1 MPPTEEAKP
10 ADRSGRPEVSVVVPT
25 HDRRRLLL
33 QTLGSILHQ
42 RGVDFEVLVVDDG
55 SRDGTAE
62 LVAELG
68 DGRVRVL
75 RNDTPQG
82 VAAARNRGIAE
93 AAGEWLGLCDDDDL
107 WAPDKLARQLQAARQ
122 SGREWVY
129 GGAVRIDADQRILS
143 GTPPPGPEE
152 LATRIAY
159 FNVMPGGCSN
169 AMVSRAVLGVVGPF
183 DDGYKHFADWD
194 LWIRLA
200 RRGLPAW
207 VPSPLTGYRIHGGN
221 KSLDVAGMMADL
233 KRIQDRHGT
242 RVDMA
247 AFCHYLAWLFL
258 RGGRRRQALRYFLWA
273 AVQGQVRPV
282 ARSLSSILRSRL
294 ARRLPPRRRL
304 APGQPLPE
312 WKEAAEVWLAELRP
326 VDLSTAD
333 RSGAG

>member
-1 MPPTEEAKP
+1 MPPAEEASP
-10 ADRSGRPEVSVVVPT
+10 LDRGGRLEVSVVVPT

-33 QTLGSILHQ
+33 QTLGSILRQ

-62 LVAELG
+62 LVAGLG

-75 RNDTPQG
+75 RNDRPQG

-93 AAGEWLGLCDDDDL
+93 AAGEWLGFCDDDDL

-122 SGREWVY
+122 AGREWVY

-152 LATRIAY
+152 LARRIAR
-159 FNVMPGGCSN
+159 FNLMPGGCSN
-169 AMVSRAVLGVVGPF
+169 AMVSRAALEAVGPF

-200 RRGLPAW
+200 RQDLPAW
-207 VPSPLTGYRIHGGN
+207 VSSPLTGYRIHGGN

-233 KRIQDRHGT
+233 KCIQDRHHT
-242 RVDMA
+242 SIDMA

-258 RGGRRRQALRYFLWA
+258 RAGRRRQALRYFLRA

-282 ARSLSSILRSRL
+282 ARSLSSILRGRL
-294 ARRLPPRRRL
+294 ARRLPPGRL
-304 APGQPLPE
+304 PAPGQPPPE
-312 WKEAAEVWLAELRP
+312 WKDRAEVWLAELRP
-326 VDLSTAD
+326 VELSTAD
-333 RSGAG
+333 HSGAG

>member
-1 MPPTEEAKP
+1 
-10 ADRSGRPEVSVVVPT
+10 VVVPT

-33 QTLGSILHQ
+33 QTLGSILRQ

-62 LVAELG
+62 LVAGLG
-68 DGRVRVL
+68 DGRVRLL
-75 RNDTPQG
+75 RNDRPQG

-93 AAGEWLGLCDDDDL
+93 AAGEWLGFCDDDDL

-122 SGREWVY
+122 TGREWVY
-129 GGAVRIDADQRILS
+129 GGAVRIDADQRILT
-143 GTPPPGPEE
+143 GTPPPAPEE
-152 LATRIAY
+152 LARKIVN
-159 FNVMPGGCSN
+159 FNLMPGGCSN
-169 AMVSRAVLGVVGPF
+169 AMVSRAVLGAVGPF

-207 VPSPLTGYRIHGGN
+207 VPNPLTGYRIHGGN

-233 KRIQDRHGT
+233 RRIQDRHGT

-258 RGGRRRQALRYFLWA
+258 RAGRRRQALRYFLRA
-273 AVQGQVRPV
+273 AAQGEARPV
-282 ARSLSSILRSRL
+282 ARSLSSILGSRL
-294 ARRLPPRRRL
+294 ARRLPPGRRV
-304 APGQPLPE
+304 APGQPPPE
-312 WKEAAEVWLAELRP
+312 WKDTAEVWLAELRP
-326 VDLSTAD
+326 VHLSTSD